1 MKSIKYLLV
10 FSLPITVN
18 IAFQAEGWLS
28 FLPVYVFFMLV
39 PFLELILP
47 SRWTTNQASENELH
61 RHAKYY
67 NYLLYS
73 LVFVQWG
80 FVVFFL
86 LAQSSSPDVTTW
98 WGRVVSMGLM
108 CGIIGI
114 NVGHELGHR
123 NKRSEK
129 FLGEL
134 LLLSSLENHF
144 LPYHNRGHHTNVATP
159 TDPASAR
166 KNEPLYF
173 FWFRSQIGSYFQA
186 WQIEL
191 TRMQI
196 MGKAKFSFANKMVIY
211 SLSHLLLLLAIW
223 QIFDLTALL
232 AFIAAA
238 SIGIMLLETVNYI
251 EHYGLRRE
259 LNQNGRYELVKRKHS
274 WNSNHVLGRLILF
287 ELTRHSEHHY
297 KPDKPYQLLHSD
309 PEAPTMP
316 TGYPG
321 MMLLSFLPPLFFT
334 VMNAKV
340 ERALA
345 LGLINKVADA

>member
-86 LAQSSSPDVTTW
+86 IAQSSSPDVTTW

>member
-1 MKSIKYLLV
+1 MKSLKYLLA

-18 IAFQAEGWLS
+18 IAFRSEGWLS
-28 FLPVYVFFMLV
+28 YLPVYVFFVLV

-47 SRWTTNQASENELH
+47 SYLTTNDASENALN

-67 NYLLYS
+67 NYLLYT

-80 FVVFFL
+80 FVAYFL
-86 LAQSSSPDVTTW
+86 IAQSTSPDTTTW

-123 NKRSEK
+123 NKRSEQ

-144 LPYHNRGHHTNVATP
+144 LPYHNRGHHTNVGTP
-159 TDPASAR
+159 ADPATAL
-166 KNEPLYF
+166 KNEPVYL

-196 MGKAKFSFANKMVIY
+196 IGKDKYSFHNKMVIY
-211 SLSHLLLLLAIW
+211 SFSHLLLLLAIW
-223 QIFDLTALL
+223 QFFDLKALL
-232 AFIAAA
+232 AFMAAA
-238 SIGIMLLETVNYI
+238 AIGILLLETVNYI
-251 EHYGLRRE
+251 EHYGLTRQMNE
-259 LNQNGRYELVKRKHS
+259 NGRYELVKRKHS
-274 WNSNHVLGRLILF
+274 WNSNHLLGRLILF
-287 ELTRHSEHHY
+287 ELSRHSEHHF

-321 MMLLSFLPPLFFT
+321 MMLLSFLPPLFFR
-334 VMNAKV
+334 VMNVKV
-340 ERALA
+340 ERAQS
-345 LGLINKVADA
+345 V

>member
-86 LAQSSSPDVTTW
+86 IAQSSSPDVTTW

-340 ERALA
+340 ERALSA
-345 LGLINKVADA
+345 GANQ

>member
-80 FVVFFL
+80 FVASFL
-86 LAQSSSPDVTTW
+86 IAQSSSPDLTTW

-340 ERALA
+340 ERALSA
-345 LGLINKVADA
+345 GANQ

>member
-86 LAQSSSPDVTTW
+86 IAQSSSPDVTTW

-297 KPDKPYQLLHSD
+297 KPDKPYQLLHSA

-340 ERALA
+340 EHALSA
-345 LGLINKVADA
+345 GAHQ

>member
-1 MKSIKYLLV
+1 MKSLKYLLV

-18 IAFQAEGWLS
+18 IAFQSEGWWS
-28 FLPVYVFFMLV
+28 YLPVYVFFILV

-47 SRWTTNQASENELH
+47 SRWTTNEASENALK

-67 NYLLYS
+67 NYLLYT

-80 FVVFFL
+80 FVAYFFN
-86 LAQSSSPDVTTW
+86 AQSSSPDATTW
-98 WGRVVSMGLM
+98 WGRIVSMGLM

-123 NKRSEK
+123 NKRSEQ

-144 LPYHNRGHHTNVATP
+144 LPYHNRGHHTYVGTP
-159 TDPASAR
+159 SDPATAR
-166 KNEPLYF
+166 KNEVVYL

-196 MGKAKFSFANKMVIY
+196 MGKVKFSFSNKMVIY
-211 SLSHLLLLLAIW
+211 TLSHLLLLIAIW
-223 QIFDLTALL
+223 QIFDLKALL
-232 AFIAAA
+232 AFMAAA
-238 SIGIMLLETVNYI
+238 AIGILLLETVNYI
-251 EHYGLRRE
+251 EHYGLKRQRKE
-259 LNQNGRYELVKRKHS
+259 NGRYELVKRKHS
-274 WNSNHVLGRLILF
+274 WNSNHLLGRLILF
-287 ELTRHSEHHY
+287 ELSRHSEHHY

-321 MMLLSFLPPLFFT
+321 MMLLSFVPPLFFK
-334 VMNAKV
+334 VMNVKV
-340 ERALA
+340 ERALSA
-345 LGLINKVADA
+345 

>member
-80 FVVFFL
+80 FVAFFL
-86 LAQSSSPDVTTW
+86 IAQSSSPDVTTW

-196 MGKAKFSFANKMVIY
+196 IGKDKYSFHNKMVIY
-211 SLSHLLLLLAIW
+211 SFSHLFLLMAIW
-223 QIFDLTALL
+223 LLFDLKALL
-232 AFIAAA
+232 AFMAAA
-238 SIGIMLLETVNYI
+238 AIGILLLETVNYI
-251 EHYGLRRE
+251 EHYGLKRQLKE
-259 LNQNGRYELVKRKHS
+259 NGRYELVKRKHS
-274 WNSNHVLGRLILF
+274 WNSNHLLGRLILF
-287 ELTRHSEHHY
+287 ELSRHSEHHY

-309 PEAPTMP
+309 PEVPTMP

-321 MMLLSFLPPLFFT
+321 MMLLSFIPPLFFK
-334 VMNAKV
+334 VMNVKV
-340 ERALA
+340 ERALRS
-345 LGLINKVADA
+345 

>member
-86 LAQSSSPDVTTW
+86 IAQSSSPDVTTW

-340 ERALA
+340 ERALSA
-345 LGLINKVADA
+345 GAHQ

>member
-39 PFLELILP
+39 PFLELIMP

-80 FVVFFL
+80 FVAFFL
-86 LAQSSSPDVTTW
+86 IAQSSSPDVTTW

>member
-80 FVVFFL
+80 FVAFFL
-86 LAQSSSPDVTTW
+86 IAQSSSPDVTTW

-340 ERALA
+340 ERALSA
-345 LGLINKVADA
+345 GAHQ

>member
-80 FVVFFL
+80 FMVFFL
-86 LAQSSSPDVTTW
+86 IAQSSSPDVTTW

-340 ERALA
+340 ERALSA
-345 LGLINKVADA
+345 GANQYSC